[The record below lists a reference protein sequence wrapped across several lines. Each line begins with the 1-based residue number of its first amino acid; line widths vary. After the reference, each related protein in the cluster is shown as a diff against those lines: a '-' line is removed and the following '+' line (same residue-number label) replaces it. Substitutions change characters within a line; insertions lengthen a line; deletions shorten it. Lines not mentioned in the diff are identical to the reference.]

1 MSMLRRESRRAN
13 TWRSKSMER
22 RISKRSRS
30 SSSTERE
37 RSRSKERGRHKSM
50 KRQRNKRR
58 RRSSSTERE
67 RSSSKEREIHKSRK
81 RQRNKRRRRSS
92 STERESSR
100 SKERGRHKSTKR
112 QRNKRRRRSKDGKK
126 SNEMGKKRRSRE
138 GMKKSR
144 SSDSRSSRSSDS
156 RNRSRSKESSSSPM
170 DQVSSDEDLSCEPK
184 FYKHQCMVFTVN
196 RVRMS
201 ETFKYILKNIGALT
215 ARGKKSRIVFL
226 RGSHGS
232 ETGDD
237 GLRNKELIDEQLY
250 TQFCELLGL
259 HRKSRTFQNITKVS
273 HTKELEWRTRQIKA
287 DVTDE
292 AKANNDKTK
301 TKKQKDCLKE
311 SIRKNGELFLKEGI
325 PAVK

>member
-92 STERESSR
+92 STGRESSR

-144 SSDSRSSRSSDS
+144 SSTSSDS

-170 DQVSSDEDLSCEPK
+170 DQISSDEDLSCEPK

-287 DVTDE
+287 DVTDI
-292 AKANNDKTK
+292 AKVNNDKTK

>member
-92 STERESSR
+92 STGRESSR

-144 SSDSRSSRSSDS
+144 SSTSSDS

-287 DVTDE
+287 DATDI
-292 AKANNDKTK
+292 AKVKNYKTK